1 MKYAVYTKWRWS
13 DGVPDPS
20 HLQSVMLAYRDN
32 YEEDFPPEEILWW
45 KIDENHH

>member
-20 HLQSVMLAYRDN
+20 HLQSMMRGYRDN
-32 YEEDFPPEEILWW
+32 YGGKFPPENVLWW
-45 KIDENHH
+45 QNE